1 MGVHI
6 ANRVIKL
13 MAQNDLPINKADV
26 LVLGITFKEN
36 CPDIRNSKVI
46 DVIREL
52 QSFGTNVDIFDPQA
66 DGEEVKHEYGLSLI
80 ATLSKKYHAIVLA
93 VNHDEFS
100 KLNWNA
106 IRQENT
112 VVFDVKGSLDKSKIT
127 ARL

>member
-1 MGVHI
+1 MGPHI

-52 QSFGTNVDIFDPQA
+52 QSFGTNVDVFDPQA
-66 DGEEVKHEYGLSLI
+66 DGEEVRHEYSLPLI
-80 ATLSKKYHAIVLA
+80 ASLNKKYHAIILA
-93 VNHDEFS
+93 VNHDEF
-100 KLNWNA
+100 LHVNWDA
-106 IRQENT
+106 ISHEKT
-112 VVFDVKGSLDKSKIT
+112 VIYDVKGSLDKSKIT